1 MTKMQ
6 RVKQVLSALLMM
18 GCCFI
23 LIKEPELGYAIVA
36 LILSVSLLLYA
47 IRCLIYYFT
56 MARHMVGGRSVLY
69 TGIILLDLAVF
80 TISMVDNPQLYI
92 IVYLLVIHA
101 FAGVLDILRA
111 LEARRYE
118 APAWRRSMVNGVGNL
133 VIAVLAVVIG
143 LFLKSQKDLVY
154 LYAVCLFYSACV
166 QLVSAF
172 RKTAIVY
179 IQ

>member
-36 LILSVSLLLYA
+36 MILSVSLLLYA

-80 TISMVDNPQLYI
+80 TMANCITGLEFRG
-92 IVYLLVIHA
+92 IHWDK
-101 FAGVLDILRA
+101 FPSLGVPSIT
-111 LEARRYE
+111 
-118 APAWRRSMVNGVGNL
+118 
-133 VIAVLAVVIG
+133 G
-143 LFLKSQKDLVY
+143 LGEL
-154 LYAVCLFYSACV
+154 
-166 QLVSAF
+166 
-172 RKTAIVY
+172 
-179 IQ
+179 